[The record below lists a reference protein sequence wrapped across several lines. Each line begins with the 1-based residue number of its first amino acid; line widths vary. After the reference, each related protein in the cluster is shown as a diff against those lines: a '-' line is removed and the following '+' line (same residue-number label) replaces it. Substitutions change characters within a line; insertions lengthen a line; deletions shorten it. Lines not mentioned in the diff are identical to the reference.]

1 MAGDALEC
9 RGRRRREIAI
19 GMAGRASVAEH
30 VGAGPVGRRKVDP
43 AICALQPAG
52 WQFMQRGWVS
62 TFPISVKSV
71 RERCTGSPM
80 FWNAEGN
87 LLLRREWPQALR
99 QERRGEQAE

>member
-1 MAGDALEC
+1 MLWNVVGVGAVKLRSVWQAVQ
-9 RGRRRREIAI
+9 
-19 GMAGRASVAEH
+19 ASAH
-30 VGAGPVGRRKVDP
+30 GAGPVRRRKVDP

-87 LLLRREWPQALR
+87 LVLRREWPQALR

>member
-1 MAGDALEC
+1 MLWNVVGVGAVKLRSVWQAVQ
-9 RGRRRREIAI
+9 
-19 GMAGRASVAEH
+19 ASPH
-30 VGAGPVGRRKVDP
+30 GAGPVGRRKVDP